1 MGERVRPKK
10 SRGLASGSRLHEAVE
25 AAAKAGGDLFRAR
38 PEVEPAVEGP
48 VTDPSHDDLRDELSI
63 ARRRLRE
70 AEEGHA
76 RALARAAQR
85 WENERSVLETQMTSL
100 VEEIGAAKHIVERV
114 SELEAELGRLRDEV
128 AARDQAARTA
138 ESERARLVAEIEGLR
153 VLLAAGARPE
163 GVAPAAGKVA
173 RAAAAGSARGTA

>member
-10 SRGLASGSRLHEAVE
+10 SRGLASGNRLHEAAE
-25 AAAKAGGDLFRAR
+25 AAARAAGGLFEVR
-38 PEVEPAVEGP
+38 PVGEEGSAGRSP
-48 VTDPSHDDLRDELSI
+48 DPGRDDLREELAV

-85 WENERSVLETQMTSL
+85 WENERSVLETKMTSL

-114 SELEAELGRLRDEV
+114 GELEAELERVRAEVLARDEAV
-128 AARDQAARTA
+128 RAAG
-138 ESERARLVAEIEGLR
+138 SERERLVAEIEGLR
-153 VLLAAGARPE
+153 ALLAAPTRIEGAKSA
-163 GVAPAAGKVA
+163 GAAL
-173 RAAAAGSARGTA
+173 AAAAGASRGTA